1 MVLPRKR
8 IVGIIHCRK
17 TPFAKVWSGKTL
29 GGLLQNDAHS
39 AGVIGSAA
47 HSASYRSNK

>member
-8 IVGIIHCRK
+8 DVGIIRCRK
-17 TPFAKVWSGKTL
+17 TLFAKVWFGKTL

-47 HSASYRSNK
+47 RSVS